1 MDRKRAEDL
10 LYNAICGLEEN
21 GWDSV
26 DVIDYLGMSEDEYAD
41 LMGIDEEEDL

>member
-1 MDRKRAEDL
+1 MNRKRAEDL

-41 LMGIDEEEDL
+41 LMGIDEEEDI